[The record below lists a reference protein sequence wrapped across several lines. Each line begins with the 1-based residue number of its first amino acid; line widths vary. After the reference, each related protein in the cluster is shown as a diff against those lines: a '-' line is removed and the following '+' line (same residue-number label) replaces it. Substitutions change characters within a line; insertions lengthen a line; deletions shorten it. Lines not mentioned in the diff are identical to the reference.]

1 MTAPASYASNGNM
14 AAPPV
19 VVGFCNRRDDD
30 DDDDDDDK
38 PRKCDWT
45 DRIEHDDKPMR
56 KMLAGVGIRIV
67 VVAGRRYS
75 LRTNSSGLDHF
86 YEVVK

>member
-1 MTAPASYASNGNM
+1 MTAPASYVSNGNV

-30 DDDDDDDK
+30 DVDK

-45 DRIEHDDKPMR
+45 DSIEHDDKPMR
-56 KMLAGVGIRIV
+56 KMVAGVGIRIV

-75 LRTNSSGLDHF
+75 LRTNSSGWDHF
-86 YEVVK
+86 L